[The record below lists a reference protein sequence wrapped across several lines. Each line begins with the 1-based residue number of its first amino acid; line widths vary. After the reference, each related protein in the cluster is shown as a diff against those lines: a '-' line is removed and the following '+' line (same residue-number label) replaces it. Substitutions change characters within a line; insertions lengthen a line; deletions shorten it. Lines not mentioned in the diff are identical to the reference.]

1 MTSCRIIRI
10 VFAAQP
16 DGGDLLLKVAEVAT
30 DPLRAAA
37 LRIASQWLPRM
48 EARRLQRRAEEVR
61 EPITHTQTKQLVIEF
76 DKCKQQL
83 LRLRLPPCSS

>member
-1 MTSCRIIRI
+1 MTSCCIIRI
-10 VFAAQP
+10 VFAAQS

-48 EARRLQRRAEEVR
+48 EARRLQRRAKEAS
-61 EPITHTQTKQLVIEF
+61 L
-76 DKCKQQL
+76 
-83 LRLRLPPCSS
+83 